1 MQPSRLRLLLPEL
14 PSERELLPVPEPL
27 PVRVLQPEPL
37 PVLPDVRPE
46 LRRGIPEL
54 HRVLR

>member
-14 PSERELLPVPEPL
+14 PSEREPLPVP
-27 PVRVLQPEPL
+27 VLQPVL